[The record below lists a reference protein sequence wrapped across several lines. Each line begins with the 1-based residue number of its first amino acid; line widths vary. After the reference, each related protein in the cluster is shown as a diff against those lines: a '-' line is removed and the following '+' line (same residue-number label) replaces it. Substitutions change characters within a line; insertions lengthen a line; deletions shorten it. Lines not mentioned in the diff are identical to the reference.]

1 MHEHQKISKSP
12 SCCDSDGYKGSA
24 SGTWLNNSQIRIT
37 ALCGLALGAAY
48 LVGFAIPSLEGVAFL
63 AALAVGLIPIMRRAY
78 SGIRQGNPFTIEML
92 MTIAATGAF
101 FIGAVQEAAMVVLLF
116 LIGEMLEGVA
126 ARKANASI
134 KGLAALIPKTA
145 LLEQN
150 GVTTEVQAEELVVD
164 SVIIA
169 RPGDRV
175 AADGQ
180 IIEGD
185 SAINEAPVT
194 GESIP
199 KQKKVG
205 DAVFAGTI
213 NGDGVLRI
221 RVTASS
227 SDNTISRI
235 IKLVEDAQESKAPT
249 ERFIEKFSRYYT
261 PLVLLLGFLVAVIPP
276 LILGGSW
283 NEWIYKGLAVL
294 LIGCPCALVISTPAA
309 VAAGLAAGARRGLLM
324 KGGAVLEEL
333 RSVTHVALDKTGTI
347 TEGKP
352 VVTDVI
358 PFGRSASD
366 VLSLA
371 AAIETGS
378 SHPLALAIIVRAKAE
393 QISIPS
399 ASDSKAIA
407 GKGVAGVVSGQAVYL
422 CSPSAAQEIAPLTND
437 QISRIENLNDEG
449 KTVSVLL
456 VDKEIIGFLA
466 IRDEPRQDALEGLK
480 ALTDAGIVTIMLTGD
495 NQRTAEA
502 IGKRMGISEIHAR
515 MMPENK
521 RQVVQKLQSSGAV
534 VAKIGD
540 GINDAPA
547 LAAAN
552 IGIAMGG
559 GTDVAL
565 ETADAAILHGRVFDI
580 ANMISLSKKVMNN
593 IRQNIIISLGLKVV
607 FLVTT
612 ILGITGL
619 WPAILADT
627 GATVLV
633 TANAM
638 RLLRWEGNSSIK

>member
-1 MHEHQKISKSP
+1 MHEHQQVSKGP
-12 SCCDSDGYKGSA
+12 SCCGSDKNTESPSGYWFS
-24 SGTWLNNSQIRIT
+24 NPQIRIT
-37 ALCGLALGAAY
+37 ALCGIALGAAY
-48 LVGFAIPSLEGVAFL
+48 LVGFAVPSLEGVAFL
-63 AALAVGLIPIMRRAY
+63 VALAVGLVPIMRRAY
-78 SGIRQGNPFTIEML
+78 DGIKRGNPFTIEML

-134 KGLAALIPKTA
+134 QGLAALIPKTA

-150 GVTTEVQAEELVVD
+150 GTTAEVPAETLAVGAVILV
-164 SVIIA
+164 

-175 AADGQ
+175 AADGE

-185 SAINEAPVT
+185 SAIDEAPVT
-194 GESIP
+194 GESVP
-199 KQKKVG
+199 KQKKTG
-205 DAVFAGTI
+205 DLVFAGTI

-221 RVTASS
+221 RVTAAA

-235 IKLVEDAQESKAPT
+235 IKLVEEAQESKAPT
-249 ERFIEKFSRYYT
+249 ERFIERFSRYYT
-261 PLVLLLGFLVAVIPP
+261 PLILLLGFLVSVIPP
-276 LILGGSW
+276 LLMGEEW

-324 KGGAVLEEL
+324 KGGAVLEGL
-333 RSVTHVALDKTGTI
+333 RSITHVALDKTGTI

-358 PFGRSASD
+358 PLGRSASD

-371 AAIETGS
+371 AAIEMGS
-378 SHPLALAIIVRAKAE
+378 SHPLALAIIARAKTD
-393 QISIPS
+393 QVNIPP
-399 ASDSKAIA
+399 ALDSKAIA
-407 GKGVAGVVSGQAVYL
+407 GKGVTGIVFGQSIYL
-422 CSPSAAQEIAPLTND
+422 CSPSAAQNMVPLSAD
-437 QISRIENLNDEG
+437 QISRIESLNDEG

-456 VDKEIIGFLA
+456 SNGEIIGFLA
-466 IRDEPRQDALEGLK
+466 IRDEPRKDALAGLK
-480 ALTDAGIVTIMLTGD
+480 ALTDSGIVTIMLTGD

-502 IGKRMGISEIHAR
+502 IGKRMGISEIHAH
-515 MMPENK
+515 MMPEDK
-521 RQVVQKLQSSGAV
+521 REIVQKLQSNGAV

-547 LAAAN
+547 LAAAD

-565 ETADAAILHGRVFDI
+565 ETADAAILHGRVYDI
-580 ANMISLSKKVMNN
+580 ANMIFLSRKTMSN
-593 IRQNIIISLGLKVV
+593 IRQNIVISLGLKVV
-607 FLVTT
+607 FLITT

-638 RLLRWEGNSSIK
+638 RLLRWRGIRA